1 MSSQTNETAL
11 YKAVRDCRIETI
23 RELLYE
29 NKCDPH
35 IVDMNGRTAAFMFF
49 LNLLVKGNI
58 NGSDACLTTNE
69 IACFTDLLWFTY
81 DTQVAMVNE
90 RMEVFDMM
98 DYCFQFVDAHIYG
111 KLYME
116 IVNVFITPFHHR
128 RYFVENIR
136 RENLHS
142 DHCLIASLFPMNELL
157 VDINFISL
165 RSNFLSE
172 ALTLFIANESFFGEY
187 ISEVMSTGWTLK
199 MEDQSEAFCRTI
211 YAINPTIPM
220 LFNFMKYVIQYE
232 IGFSDLLFFCSFD
245 DLDQIMCADII
256 SNVFVPLSNFR
267 NVSIDLARL
276 LGQGKPNKL
285 AYYNFDETGYLPD
298 DFNVF
303 VDKIQNKKVKNCNF
317 NQVVSLQNLA
327 RMTIRKY
334 YFKKYSHY
342 KALSLLYSLNVPI
355 IIRKFL
361 CYNKCNLK
369 F

>member
-1 MSSQTNETAL
+1 MCSQTNETAL
-11 YKAVRDCRIETI
+11 HEAVRDCRIETI

-29 NKCDPH
+29 NQCDPH

-58 NGSDACLTTNE
+58 NGSDACLTTDQ
-69 IACFTDLLWFTY
+69 IACYTDMLWFTY
-81 DTQVAMVNE
+81 DTQIAMENE
-90 RMEVFDMM
+90 RMEVFDMI
-98 DYCFQFVDAHIYG
+98 DYCFQFFDAHTYR

-116 IVNVFITPFHHR
+116 IVNVFITPSHHR

-136 RENLHS
+136 EANLYS
-142 DHCLIASLFPMNELL
+142 DYCLIASMFPMNELL
-157 VDINFISL
+157 VDGNFVNL
-165 RSNFLSE
+165 KSNFLSE
-172 ALTLFIANESFFGEY
+172 ALTLFIVNESLFGEY

-199 MEDQSEAFCRTI
+199 MEDQSKAFCSTLL
-211 YAINPTIPM
+211 AINPTIPM

-232 IGFSDLLFFCSFD
+232 IGFSDLLYFCAID
-245 DLDQIMCADII
+245 GLDHTICDDII
-256 SNVFVPLSNFR
+256 SNVFVPLSNFS

-276 LGQGKPNKL
+276 LRQGRPNKL
-285 AYYNFDETGYLPD
+285 AYYNFDETGYLSD

-303 VDKIQNKKVKNCNF
+303 VHKIKNKEVKNCNF

-327 RMTIRKY
+327 RMNIRKY

-355 IIRKFL
+355 IIRKFV
-361 CYNKCNLK
+361 CYNQCNLK